1 MASSSSLVMT
11 SNSVPTSALV
21 VDFICLFTHDLK
33 RKQKRWQDGVLKY
46 HTFNKRI
53 MVYDDR
59 GHFIGDAHWQEG
71 GDLDEGDEFELDR
84 GAAIVQV
91 SDRTGQREQDLT
103 ELLDKRAKDV
113 ERRRANAGT
122 RTPGSTAA
130 STRTPRNDQSS
141 HFQLRHRPLT
151 DLVGGASRIG
161 RAVISPHSPYEAR
174 KMAISPGQQQ
184 DSPSEDA
191 RPSKR
196 RRREEPPPNKLG
208 HARSLF
214 GATLTLTPYTSSAP
228 SVQSQA
234 LRERTN
240 EASKT
245 AQITARSR
253 PSGTVDR
260 DRRSSKSPPPPD
272 NLAKAD
278 ANPVPRQIAPRRTL
292 PQRASLRELL
302 AGNEQNFNHDRP
314 RQKEASHQRHKGP
327 AQASRSRPLPPK
339 DVVTSVPAPAPAQP
353 KNRESQAVEPPANE
367 RNRKKRS
374 RQPSGSPSSPPKD
387 VRALERAE
395 DSVEPVTAQDE
406 AFESWLQ
413 QSEGNSSRRD
423 VLAQPSRS
431 PSPPRDSE
439 TDAVFSTQ
447 NRTHGDD
454 GSEQGPLPNM
464 APTRA
469 ERITSKPSTK
479 ESTNKAS
486 GVRGTKRA
494 LSAETAAAPRNH
506 ADDLPGPAKEPR
518 TELRIRSRQRRGLLM
533 VSEKKDRDRV
543 ARTRMRPAA
552 ETTIEAQRRSPIE
565 PPSASVNEEPS
576 VAHSRV
582 MYHNLSGDAGSRRSS
597 MSSDISHADTPDP
610 DDSSNSNN
618 HPVVVAPSPEE
629 ESRMLDEDADGD
641 ADADEA
647 AHNSDAASVNSPED
661 DLSPPP
667 MRRRTNP
674 TRRSRPKPA
683 QPVSSDGE
691 EAITVDTP
699 SSPHDGMADGD
710 PDPKPDPK
718 PKSGPRITKMAR
730 KSVRSKEIIGFT
742 LPTDDFP
749 PTVFTTMSNGPFG
762 QTEAEKTEQT
772 GDAQVTQLHM
782 NGAQDLTPQST
793 TVKSVAQSEVQRRV
807 SDKSQGK
814 PPPRLINPATR
825 GKKAARKEDAA
836 GLPPQPM
843 VRLDPAVPTRIITA
857 AQAPATKR
865 MPSGSHAAQP
875 ALPGFSRANGGAW
888 SRHAED
894 LLGMTRPS
902 RSTSRR

>member
-103 ELLDKRAKDV
+103 ELLDKRAKEV

-174 KMAISPGQQQ
+174 KMATSPGQQQ
-184 DSPSEDA
+184 DSPSEDT

-196 RRREEPPPNKLG
+196 RRREESPPNKLG

-240 EASKT
+240 ETPKP
-245 AQITARSR
+245 AQITARTR
-253 PSGTVDR
+253 PPGTVDR
-260 DRRSSKSPPPPD
+260 DRRNSKSPPPD
-272 NLAKAD
+272 NAAKAD
-278 ANPVPRQIAPRRTL
+278 ANPAPRQIAPRRTL

-302 AGNEQNFNHDRP
+302 AGNEQNFNHDKS
-314 RQKEASHQRHKGP
+314 RQKEASHQGHKGP
-327 AQASRSRPLPPK
+327 VQASRSRPLPPK
-339 DVVTSVPAPAPAQP
+339 DVVVSVPAPAQP
-353 KNRESQAVEPPANE
+353 KNNESQAVEPPANE

-374 RQPSGSPSSPPKD
+374 RQPSVSPSSPHKSA
-387 VRALERAE
+387 RASEPAE
-395 DSVEPVTAQDE
+395 DFVEPVTAQDE

-413 QSEGNSSRRD
+413 QSEENSAGHD
-423 VLAQPSRS
+423 VPAQPSR
-431 PSPPRDSE
+431 PRSPPQRDSE
-439 TDAVFSTQ
+439 TDAVLSAQ
-447 NRTHGDD
+447 NRTHG
-454 GSEQGPLPNM
+454 GAEPEKAPLPNM
-464 APTRA
+464 VLTRA
-469 ERITSKPSTK
+469 ERTTSKRPTK

-486 GVRGTKRA
+486 SVRGTKRA

-506 ADDLPGPAKEPR
+506 ADDLPVPAKEPR

-533 VSEKKDRDRV
+533 VSEKQDRDRV

-552 ETTIEAQRRSPIE
+552 ETTVEAQRRPPID
-565 PPSASVNEEPS
+565 PPSPSADEEPS

-582 MYHNLSGDAGSRRSS
+582 MHHNLSGDAGSRRSS
-597 MSSDISHADTPDP
+597 ISSDTSHTDTPYL
-610 DDSSNSNN
+610 DDLLNRNN
-618 HPVVVAPSPEE
+618 HPVVVVPSPEK
-629 ESRMLDEDADGD
+629 ESRMLDEDADET

-647 AHNSDAASVNSPED
+647 ANNSDAASVNSPED
-661 DLSPPP
+661 DMSPPP

-674 TRRSRPKPA
+674 TRRSRAKPA
-683 QPVSSDGE
+683 QPVLSDEE

-699 SSPHDGMADGD
+699 SSPHDGRADGD
-710 PDPKPDPK
+710 PDPKLDPK
-718 PKSGPRITKMAR
+718 PKPGPRITKMAR
-730 KSVRSKEIIGFT
+730 KSVRSKEIIGFM

-749 PTVFTTMSNGPFG
+749 PSVFTTMSNGPFG
-762 QTEAEKTEQT
+762 QTEAEKTVQT
-772 GDAQVTQLHM
+772 GDAEVTQLHM

-793 TVKSVAQSEVQRRV
+793 TVKCVAQSEVQRSV

-814 PPPRLINPATR
+814 QPPRLINPATR

-843 VRLDPAVPTRIITA
+843 VRLDPAVPTRIVTA

-865 MPSGSHAAQP
+865 MPSGSNAAQS
-875 ALPGFSRANGGAW
+875 ALPGFSKANGGAW